1 MGAENAELKG
11 FCARVSL
18 EIYFLFWNVM
28 KIVYLH
34 QYFNTLE
41 MSGGTRSY
49 EMARRLVAAG
59 HEVHMVTSWRNDDG
73 RAVDWF
79 TTVEAGI
86 KVHWLSVP
94 YSNHMSY
101 LQRIFAFF
109 RFAIRSMS
117 KTKELNGDVVFA
129 TSTPL
134 TIAIPA
140 VFAARKKKVPL
151 VFEVR
156 DLWPE
161 LPVAMGA
168 LRNPILKWLA
178 TKLEK
183 WSYDHS
189 EAIIALSPGMKEG
202 VARAGYPSKRVAVI
216 PNSSDNAEFSHDSEA
231 AKHFR
236 ASREWLQQRPLL
248 VYAGTFGRINGVDYM
263 IRLAKELGAI
273 NPDIRVLLIGDGQ
286 EKAAVRALA
295 QNEGVLNV
303 NLFIE
308 ESLPKKDIPT
318 LLSAADM
325 ATSLFIDLP
334 EMQPNSANKFFDALA
349 SGTPVLLNYG
359 GWQHDL
365 LNARGCGLAM
375 WRKSM
380 KGVAEEVAARITDP
394 VWLDKAGR
402 AARELAETA
411 FDRDRLAAQFEQVIV
426 AGASRQGDRSEE
438 IAPGHYHA

>member
-1 MGAENAELKG
+1 
-11 FCARVSL
+11 
-18 EIYFLFWNVM
+18 M

-34 QYFNTLE
+34 QYYNNPS

-49 EMARRLVAAG
+49 EMARRLVNAG
-59 HEVHMVTSWRNDDG
+59 HEVHMITSWRHNDA
-73 RAVDWF
+73 RKPDWF
-79 TTVEAGI
+79 VTEDAGFI
-86 KVHWLSVP
+86 VHWLPIP

-101 LQRIFAFF
+101 FQRITAFF
-109 RFAIRSMS
+109 RFAILSRG
-117 KTKELNGDVVFA
+117 KANELSGDVIFA

-140 VFAARKKKVPL
+140 VFASRRNKIPM

-161 LPVAMGA
+161 LPIAINA
-168 LRNPILKWLA
+168 LRNPFVKWLA
-178 TKLEK
+178 SKLEK
-183 WSYDHS
+183 WSYRNS

-202 VARAGYPSKRVAVI
+202 IVRTGFAAERVAVI
-216 PNSSDNAEFSHDSEA
+216 PNSSDNREFQHDSQA
-231 AKHFR
+231 ANDFR
-236 ASREWLQQRPLL
+236 VSREWLHSRPLL
-248 VYAGTFGRINGVDYM
+248 VYTGTFGRINGVGYM
-263 IRLAKELGAI
+263 VDMAKELRAL

-295 QNEGVLNV
+295 KKEGVLNV

-308 ESLPKKDIPT
+308 DSLPKKDIPS

-375 WRKSM
+375 WRKPM
-380 KGVAEEVAARITDP
+380 KEVAEEVAAKITDRA
-394 VWLDKAGR
+394 WLDEAGR

-411 FDRDRLAAQFEQVIV
+411 FDRDRLANQFEQVIA
-426 AGASRQGDRSEE
+426 AGASRKGDRSEE